1 MNSLVIPV
9 YKNEESIPYLL
20 EAIQW
25 IQSELKSDFEVIFV
39 IDGSPDQSY
48 LKLKQ
53 LLPKFN
59 LNYQLVRLSRNFG
72 SFAAIRAGLSV
83 AKGKYF
89 AVMAADL
96 QEPKE
101 LAVTFFKELQKNE
114 QDILI
119 GTRESRN
126 DPFFSKLSS
135 TIFWRLYK
143 KWVQPDMPTGGVD
156 MFACNNIFQKELLN
170 LPESNSSLIGLIFWL
185 GFRRKII
192 YYHRQERQHG
202 KSAWTLN
209 KKIKYMMDSI
219 FSFSDLPIKLLL
231 NMGTVGI
238 LMSVL
243 LSLVILFS
251 KVFGLITVPGYTA
264 TILIIIFFGS
274 LNSFGLGIIG
284 NYIWRAFE
292 NTKRRPESVI
302 LSIEQGEV

>member
-1 MNSLVIPV
+1 MQSLVIPV

-20 EAIQW
+20 EAVQW
-25 IQSELKSDFEVIFV
+25 IQLELKSDFEVVFV

-53 LLPKFN
+53 LLPKFSFK
-59 LNYQLVRLSRNFG
+59 YQLVRLSRNFG
-72 SFAAIRAGLSV
+72 SFAAVRAGMSV
-83 AKGKYF
+83 AKGNYF

-101 LAVTFFKELQKNE
+101 LAVNFFTELQKNE
-114 QDILI
+114 YDIII

-135 TIFWRLYK
+135 MIFWRLYK

-156 MFACNNIFQKELLN
+156 LFACNKVFQQELLN
-170 LPESNSSLIGLIFWL
+170 LPEANSSLIGLIFWL

-192 YYHRQERQHG
+192 FYHRQERQHG

-231 NMGTVGI
+231 NMGTLGI
-238 LMSVL
+238 LMSL
-243 LSLVILFS
+243 FLSLVILFS

-302 LSIEQGEV
+302 LSIEKGDA